1 MPGPVGA
8 IAIGLVAADAVLA
21 LAGLTAPIVS
31 VLALIL
37 APGLALARLLPARM
51 GGGMGVIAAVP
62 ALGFAASSVLVISVA
77 RVGIPLTG
85 LSVRLCIAVLVVG
98 ALGLIGE
105 PRLRGRVEPLEVV
118 GLVVALVAFA
128 VLGSRVIGDLPVPGN
143 DWAKYLLYADEIR
156 RQGSLL
162 IDNPYW
168 MLGVPFRE
176 DPGVPALYGSF
187 LILTGE
193 PAATLAR
200 GIGVFAGMG
209 LLSAFAFVRAWSGWV
224 AGVLTAVL
232 LAVTPISQ
240 DILGWHGLANVA
252 ALALLPLAFLYVTVL
267 ASDGLSTREAGGFAI
282 VVVALGATHRLTT
295 IVGAIVLGLVL
306 AVALIGG
313 DRRRIARDVA
323 VTAGIGLAIGAA
335 VLLDVVAR
343 QRTFGG
349 TQSYQAYL
357 STKIELE
364 FVVRDLSIPFA
375 LAAVCALVLA
385 GFPRVRSRGLVPVLA
400 LLAVAAALAYGWLA
414 HVPLAYARMVYYL
427 PLALASLVAVVIARL
442 LKPPAALVVGAVL
455 AIAMGII
462 AWGQADNVR
471 RFYSF
476 ANPTSLRGLNSV
488 ASAVRPGDVVV
499 TDRCWSFL
507 ATWLIHTRTL
517 AALDPADIQPRAEA
531 PFAAEARQILAGT
544 PRGDALARRLGVR
557 YVLADPTCRDS
568 AGRPLSP
575 PSVGA
580 PVFVSERLVVIEIIR
595 RR

>member
-8 IAIGLVAADAVLA
+8 ISVGLVAADAVLA

-51 GGGMGVIAAVP
+51 GAGVGVIAAAP
-62 ALGFAASSVLVISVA
+62 ALGFAASSVLLISVA

-85 LSVRLCIAVLVVG
+85 LSVRLCLAALVVG

-105 PRLRGRVEPLEVV
+105 PRLRERVEPLEVV
-118 GLVVALVAFA
+118 GLVAALVAFA

-187 LILTGE
+187 LILTDE

-200 GIGVFAGMG
+200 GIGVFAGIG

-232 LAVTPISQ
+232 LAVIPISQ

-335 VLLDVVAR
+335 VLLDLVAR

-357 STKIELE
+357 NTKIELE

-400 LLAVAAALAYGWLA
+400 LLAVSAALAYGWLA
-414 HVPLAYARMVYYL
+414 HVPLAYVRMVYYL

-442 LKPPAALVVGAVL
+442 LKPSAALVVGAVL

-531 PFAAEARQILAGT
+531 RFAAEARQILAGT
-544 PRGDALARRLGVR
+544 RRGDALARRLGVR

-575 PSVGA
+575 PPIGA
-580 PVFVSERLVVIEIIR
+580 PVFVSERLVVIEISR
-595 RR
+595 PP